1 MKSTWYKVYNYGK
14 TKNYLLQRSET
25 TMVKLDMI
33 NRQATVNTC
42 QHMNSQND
50 RWMMRFKAIEE
61 EYYLMEN

>member
-33 NRQATVNTC
+33 NKQATVNTC
-42 QHMNSQND
+42 QYMNSRND
-50 RWMMRFKAIEE
+50 WWMMRFKAIEE
-61 EYYLMEN
+61 EYYVMEN

>member
-14 TKNYLLQRSET
+14 TKNYLLRRSET

-33 NRQATVNTC
+33 NKQATVNTC
-42 QHMNSQND
+42 QYMNSRND

-61 EYYLMEN
+61 EYYLMED